1 MDFSEII
8 VAIIIGLVILA
19 INTLGSK
26 KQQSSRNQPRRQ
38 PGQSPFPEES
48 TSKEDDEEEWGAPRT
63 ITLDEIFQE
72 LRRARE
78 EEEQK
83 KMAREEDDYIPRSP
97 QKSAASHPQPQPV
110 QSRTPSRPQ
119 PLEQRQPQVEW
130 RPKPH
135 PTRKPVEEK
144 VQAQPATRV
153 STPAPAEEGESVF
166 AHTAQPQLSA
176 LLSQTNEPNDVGTID
191 VSDIDWR
198 KAIIA
203 SEILNR
209 KY

>member
-26 KQQSSRNQPRRQ
+26 KQQSSQNQPRRQ

-63 ITLDEIFQE
+63 KTLDEIFQE

-78 EEEQK
+78 EEEQR

-97 QKSAASHPQPQPV
+97 QRRVASHPQPQPV
-110 QSRTPSRPQ
+110 QARTPSRPQ
-119 PLEQRQPQVEW
+119 PLERRQPQTEW
-130 RPKPH
+130 RPKPY
-135 PTRKPVEEK
+135 PTEKTVEEK
-144 VQAQPATRV
+144 VQAQPPTQV
-153 STPAPAEEGESVF
+153 STPAEEGESVF

-176 LLSQTNEPNDVGTID
+176 LLSQTNEPNDVAAID